1 MKTLISWIAKMHD
14 FEMGGFKPDGTHG
27 NFHIHFYEKRKYDR
41 HIVLYSNENVDREVG
56 IFRTYMSKKYKERQF
71 EYKCMNVNDVINV
84 QEIQQK
90 IDQLLI
96 SLKEDE
102 IEIFV
107 SPGTPA
113 MQTAWYFCHARLGLN
128 TKLIQ
133 TRPGKFTKSRIP
145 EFIEIELKNNSIGNT
160 SIHAVSASVKR
171 SDKIQIT
178 ESIQSIYDLATK
190 IALTDGI
197 TTLIKGQ
204 SGTGKENLARFIHDQ
219 SIRKN
224 KAYVTINCSAIG
236 DQLLESRLFGYKKG
250 AFTDAK
256 DDQPGL
262 FKDADE
268 GTIFLDEIGD
278 ISPYMQ
284 QSLLRVIQE
293 GVIMPIGDKEQ
304 KINVRIIA
312 ATHQNLIEKCKKG
325 EFRWDLY
332 YRLSIVELTLPSLL
346 ERGQKDIKTMLKFFL
361 KKKKKDLNK
370 SKALKLSKDAEK
382 TLVNYTYPGN
392 IREMDNI
399 ITKLYV
405 FNEEKVEQSDLPNE
419 LNQKNEERPLNIEY
433 IEKEHIERVLQ
444 IFKGNRT
451 KAAKAIGW
459 SYNTLNSKIKKY
471 ELNYFIKSVN

>member
-14 FEMGGFKPDGTHG
+14 FDMGSFKPDGTHG
-27 NFHIHFYEKRKYDR
+27 NFHIHFFEQRKYDR
-41 HIVLYSNENVDREVG
+41 HIVLYSNENEDREVG
-56 IFRTYMSKKYKERQF
+56 IFRTYMDKQYKERNF
-71 EYKCMNVNDVINV
+71 EYRCMHVNDVINV

-96 SLKEDE
+96 SLKDDE

-133 TRPGKFTKSRIP
+133 TRPGKFTKNKRP
-145 EFIEIELKNNSIGNT
+145 ELIEIQLKNNSIGNA
-160 SIHAVSASVKR
+160 SIHAVSS
-171 SDKIQIT
+171 SDKRPDTIQIT
-178 ESIQSIYDLATK
+178 ENIKHIYDQATK

-204 SGTGKENLARFIHDQ
+204 SGTGKENLARFIHDH

-224 KAYVTINCSAIG
+224 QAYITINCSAIG
-236 DQLLESRLFGYKKG
+236 DQLLESRLFGYKGG
-250 AFTDAK
+250 AFTGADKQGK
-256 DDQPGL
+256 DGH
-262 FKDADE
+262 FKQADG

-293 GVIMPIGDKEQ
+293 GVILPVGGKEQ

-312 ATHQNLIEKCKKG
+312 ATHQNLIDKCKKG

-332 YRLSIVELTLPSLL
+332 YRLSIVELTLPSLM
-346 ERGQKDIKTMLKFFL
+346 ERGQKDIKAMLKFL
-361 KKKKKDLNK
+361 LRKKKKDLNK
-370 SKALKLSKDAEK
+370 SKVLKLSKDAENM
-382 TLVNYTYPGN
+382 LFNYSYPGN
-392 IREMDNI
+392 IREMENI
-399 ITKLYV
+399 ITKLYI
-405 FNEEKVEQSDLPNE
+405 FNEEQVEKTDLPLE
-419 LNQKNEERPLNIEY
+419 LNQSNEEKPFNIEY
-433 IEKEHIERVLQ
+433 VEKEHIERVLT

-451 KAAKAIGW
+451 KSAQAIGW
-459 SYNTLNSKIKKY
+459 SYNTLNSKVKKY
-471 ELNYFIKSVN
+471 KLGYLIRE

>member
-14 FEMGGFKPDGTHG
+14 FQFGKFKPDGTHG

-41 HIVLYSNENVDREVG
+41 HIVLYSNKEEDIAVG
-56 IFRTYMSKKYKERQF
+56 IFRTYMSRKYTNREF
-71 EYKCMNVNDVINV
+71 EYKCMNLNDVIDV
-84 QEIQQK
+84 SEIQQK

-133 TRPGKFTKSRIP
+133 TRPGRFTKSKIP
-145 EFIEIELKNNSIGNT
+145 EFIEIQLKNNSIGNT
-160 SIHAVSASVKR
+160 SIYAVSSSDKR

-178 ESIQSIYDLATK
+178 ESIQPIYDQAAK

-204 SGTGKENLARFIHDQ
+204 SGTGKENLARFIHDH

-224 KAYVTINCSAIG
+224 KAYITINCSAIG

-262 FKDADE
+262 FKNADE

-325 EFRWDLY
+325 AFRWDLY

-370 SKALKLSKDAEK
+370 SKVLKLSKDAEK

-392 IREMDNI
+392 IREMENI

-405 FNEEKVEQSDLPNE
+405 FNEEKVEKTDLPIE
-419 LNQKNEERPLNIEY
+419 LNQSNEQKPLNMEY
-433 IEKEHIERVLQ
+433 VEKEHIERVLKV
-444 IFKGNRT
+444 FNGNRS
-451 KAAKAIGW
+451 KSAEAIGW
-459 SYNTLNSKIKKY
+459 AYNTLNNKVKKY
-471 ELNYFIKSVN
+471 NLNYLIKE

>member
-1 MKTLISWIAKMHD
+1 MKTLVSWIAKTHD
-14 FEMGGFKPDGTHG
+14 FENGKFKPYGTHG

-41 HIVLYSNENVDREVG
+41 HIVLYSNKEEDVAAG
-56 IFRTYMSKKYKERQF
+56 IFRTYMSKIYTNRQF
-71 EYKCMNVNDVINV
+71 EFKCMNLNDVIDV
-84 QEIQQK
+84 SEIQQK

-96 SLKEDE
+96 ELKDDE

-133 TRPGKFTKSRIP
+133 TRPGRFTKSKIP
-145 EFIEIELKNNSIGNT
+145 EFIEIQLKNNSIGNT
-160 SIHAVSASVKR
+160 SIYAVSSSDKR

-178 ESIQSIYDLATK
+178 ESIQPIYDQAAK

-204 SGTGKENLARFIHDQ
+204 SGTGKENLARSIHDH

-224 KAYVTINCSAIG
+224 QAYITINCSAIG
-236 DQLLESRLFGYKKG
+236 DQLLESRLFGYKAG
-250 AFTDAK
+250 AFTGADK
-256 DDQPGL
+256 DGKDGL
-262 FKDADE
+262 FKQADG

-278 ISPYMQ
+278 ISPFMQ

-346 ERGQKDIKTMLKFFL
+346 ERGQKEIKTMLKFFL

-370 SKALKLSKDAEK
+370 SKALRLSKEAEK
-382 TLVNYTYPGN
+382 ILVNYTYPGN
-392 IREMDNI
+392 IREMQNI

-405 FNEEKVEQSDLPNE
+405 FNEEQVEKKDLPAE
-419 LNQKNEERPLNIEY
+419 LNQSNEEKPLNMEY
-433 IEKEHIERVLQ
+433 VEKEHIERVLKV
-444 IFKGNRT
+444 FHGNRS
-451 KAAKAIGW
+451 KSAEAIGW
-459 SYNTLNSKIKKY
+459 AYNTLNSKVKKY
-471 ELNYFIKSVN
+471 KLGYLIRE

>member
-1 MKTLISWIAKMHD
+1 MKTLVSWIAKMHD
-14 FEMGGFKPDGTHG
+14 FELGEFKPNGTHG

-41 HIVLYSNENVDREVG
+41 HIVLYSNEKEDREVG
-56 IFRTYMSKKYKERQF
+56 IFRTYMSKKYKDRQF
-71 EYKCMNVNDVINV
+71 EYKCMNVNDVIDV

-96 SLKEDE
+96 SHKEDE

-113 MQTAWYFCHARLGLN
+113 MQTAWYFCHARLGLK

-133 TRPGKFTKSRIP
+133 TRPGRFTKSKIP

-160 SIHAVSASVKR
+160 SIHALTSSGKR

-178 ESIQSIYDLATK
+178 VSIQPIYEQATK

-219 SIRKN
+219 SIRKD

-256 DDQPGL
+256 DDRPGL

-293 GVIMPIGDKEQ
+293 DVIMPVGGKEQ

-332 YRLSIVELTLPSLL
+332 YRLSIVELTLPSLM
-346 ERGQKDIKTMLKFFL
+346 ERGQKDIKAMLKFLL

-370 SKALKLSKDAEK
+370 SKVLKLSKDAEK
-382 TLVNYTYPGN
+382 MLVDYTYPGN
-392 IREMDNI
+392 IREMENI

-405 FNEEKVEQSDLPNE
+405 FNEEQVEKTDLPAE
-419 LNQKNEERPLNIEY
+419 LNQSNDEKPLNIEHV
-433 IEKEHIERVLQ
+433 EKEHIERVLQ
-444 IFKGNRT
+444 IFNGNRS
-451 KAAKAIGW
+451 KSAEAIGW
-459 SYNTLNSKIKKY
+459 AYNTLNNKVKKY
-471 ELNYFIKSVN
+471 KLGYLIKD